1 MNSDNTIKSGK
12 RIYELDSLG
21 EKINS
26 DAVFPMSQNNLAKK
40 VTLLDMKVAFNGDE
54 EEASETNYYS
64 SAMIEKIR
72 DALNLRLNTVEQDVL
87 TVSKN
92 FAVLQNFVYQKV
104 NDLDSKITNIS
115 SNLTESI
122 DNLSTKVDNNYNDLS
137 KKITDLD
144 TKVDNNYK
152 TLDNKIDTMNNNL
165 TNKINDLETNLSQKI
180 TNLENTISNS
190 INNKLED
197 TNNEITNL
205 GKRITQLENKLQNIS
220 GITIGKS
227 VPSSLAHNAIYLQY
241 FE

>member
-115 SNLTESI
+115 SNLTERM

-137 KKITDLD
+137 KKITD
-144 TKVDNNYK
+144 
-152 TLDNKIDTMNNNL
+152 LDNKIDTMNNNL

-197 TNNEITNL
+197 TNNDITNL
-205 GKRITQLENKLQNIS
+205 GKRVTQLENKLQNIS